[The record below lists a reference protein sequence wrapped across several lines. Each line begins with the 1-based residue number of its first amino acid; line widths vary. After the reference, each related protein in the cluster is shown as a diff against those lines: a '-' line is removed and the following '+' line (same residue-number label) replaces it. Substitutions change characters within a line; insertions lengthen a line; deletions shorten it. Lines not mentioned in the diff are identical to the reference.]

1 MPRPY
6 RNRNQP
12 NWLGDPFRL
21 TRVNVGPRA
30 DPAWRIGY
38 ATPLHVWLEADSMSN
53 AASYRGQAEA
63 FYELAHASDD
73 AMGRL
78 AYVLRAME
86 CEARAAARLYG

>member
-1 MPRPY
+1 
-6 RNRNQP
+6 
-12 NWLGDPFRL
+12 
-21 TRVNVGPRA
+21 
-30 DPAWRIGY
+30 
-38 ATPLHVWLEADSMSN
+38 LEADSMSN